1 MAKRILLTCLL
12 AGVLLTPAASATPVA
27 EKGAAVE
34 PFPIDTAH
42 SLLDFTVRL
51 AGFTRVRGT
60 FDNYSGVIMYDPD
73 DLTRSYVRVVIQTG
87 SIHTGID
94 FRDKDLKSAKF
105 FNVEKFPTMT
115 FESVRIEKTGNGFRA
130 VGPLTIRDVTKEVAI
145 PFEVVSLES
154 PDAWQNRRIAFSGA
168 ITINRRDYGIN
179 GPKFWNNA
187 ISETVKIELD
197 ISASI
202 PNYERHQFNSR
213 EKPSIGEV
221 VLKTVQ
227 ENGITTARRKFTEL
241 RESNPE
247 AYNFKPQELILAARR
262 LAQAEKYDDA
272 IGIMELLLDSYPE
285 LKNSKQGM
293 VVVHQEMAKWH
304 LRLGKKAEAIEHCE
318 KALEI
323 NSEALIAATMLH
335 YLTS

>member
-1 MAKRILLTCLL
+1 MAKQILLICLL
-12 AGVLLTPAASATPVA
+12 AGVLLTPAASATPV
-27 EKGAAVE
+27 EGKGAAVE

-51 AGFTRVRGT
+51 AGFTRVRGS

-73 DLTRSYVRVVIQTG
+73 DLTRSYVRVVIKTD

-94 FRDKDLKSAKF
+94 FRDKDLKSARF
-105 FNVEKFPTMT
+105 FDAEKFPTIT

-130 VGPLTIRDVTKEVAI
+130 VGPLTIRDITREVSI
-145 PFEVVSLES
+145 PFEVVSEEN

-202 PNYERHQFNSR
+202 PNYEGHRFDSQK
-213 EKPSIGEV
+213 KPSIGEV
-221 VLKTVQ
+221 ILKTVQ
-227 ENGITTARRKFTEL
+227 ENGITAARRKFTKL

-247 AYNFKPQELILAARR
+247 AYNFSPQELILAARR

-272 IGIMELLLDSYPE
+272 FGIMELLLDSYPE

-293 VVVHQEMAKWH
+293 TVIHQEIAKWY
-304 LRLGKKAEAIEHCE
+304 LRQGKKAEAKEHCE

-323 NSEALIAATMLH
+323 NPEALIAAVMLR
-335 YLTS
+335 YLTN